1 MPFLCGYVTMCL
13 TLKMM
18 KMKNFI
24 LTLMCLTCLVFGADA
39 QDSRILLDKSVKE
52 GFLSISFQI
61 NTNSK
66 IDSVRWVYLKGKDG
80 NKVVSLALNPDGNI
94 ALYSGGKP
102 FLIKSKKKTNYF
114 IKIGVDFD
122 KRQVQASYGLDSTKL
137 HSWSDAE
144 LTYDDAISSEASFI
158 QTNGIVLNDLK
169 ISLPNKD
176 KVQDDI
182 WKELTPN
189 EIDTYKS
196 LIASLPEEQFEWEI
210 LLQQQLGPF
219 YFPRYLRERIKPNNE
234 NYSGW
239 EYVLDNPNLP
249 RLLLI
254 GDSIS
259 RSYTRATRELSKGL
273 VNFHRAPANCGP
285 TTSGLKNMDVWLGK
299 KPWDIIVFNFGIH
312 DSNRP
317 IDGYSAN
324 LQKVIDKLKATG
336 AKLIWVR
343 TTPVFDKLTG
353 LNKSERV
360 NEIADSI
367 MQVNNIKES
376 DISTAIQN
384 VPDFKTLYTDG
395 THFKEEGVAVLAK
408 TVSAT
413 IKETL
418 FKNKK

>member
-1 MPFLCGYVTMCL
+1 
-13 TLKMM
+13 
-18 KMKNFI
+18 MKNFI
-24 LTLMCLTCLVFGADA
+24 LTLICLTCLVIGINA
-39 QDSRILLDKSVKE
+39 QDSRILLDKTVKE

-61 NTNSK
+61 NTGSK
-66 IDSVRWVYLKGKDG
+66 VDTTRWFYLKGKDG
-80 NKVVSLALNPDGNI
+80 NKVVSLALNPDGTI

-102 FLIKSKKKTNYF
+102 FLFKSKKKTNYF

-122 KRQVQASYGLDSTKL
+122 KRQVQASIGLDSTKL
-137 HSWSDAE
+137 KPWTDAE

-158 QTNGIVLNDLK
+158 QSKGIVLNDLK

-189 EIDTYKS
+189 EIETYKS
-196 LIASLPEEQFEWEI
+196 LIASLPQEQFEWEMV
-210 LLQQQLGPF
+210 LQQQLGSF
-219 YFPRYLRERIKPNNE
+219 YFPRYVRDRIKPNND
-234 NYSGW
+234 NYGGW
-239 EYVLDNPNLP
+239 EYILDNPKLP

-259 RSYTRATRELSKGL
+259 RSYTRATRELLKGL

-317 IDGYSAN
+317 IGAYPDN
-324 LQKVIDKLKATG
+324 LQKVVDKLKVTG

-343 TTPVFDKLTG
+343 TTPVYDKVTG
-353 LNKSERV
+353 LDKSRRV

-367 MQVNNIKES
+367 MKLNNIKES
-376 DISTAIQN
+376 DICTAIQN
-384 VPDFKTLYTDG
+384 VPEFKSLYTDG

-408 TVSAT
+408 TVAAT

-418 FKNKK
+418 QK